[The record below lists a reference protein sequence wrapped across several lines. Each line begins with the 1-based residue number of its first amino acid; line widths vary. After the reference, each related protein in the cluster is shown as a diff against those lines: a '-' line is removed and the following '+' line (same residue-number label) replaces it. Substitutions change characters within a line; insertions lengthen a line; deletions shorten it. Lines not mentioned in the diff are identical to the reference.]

1 MENMNA
7 LKKRLSLAYL
17 GIRQEIRRSNLNSLA
32 FELFVLQQCFV
43 HETGFP
49 RCEIFMFFFIDGR
62 KSFSAKRDQK
72 LDQHS
77 TSFQSSPKINSM
89 IITILICIQWKFTQ
103 PHHEIFFVFVF
114 FNLWSIHLFQNNK
127 LFQGIEF
134 VDRHVLEKLCLFRIN
149 LPCMAFVT
157 PRYLS
162 QFPRSSLR
170 TTGTMTPFRGL
181 HTKKK

>member
-1 MENMNA
+1 MENKNA
-7 LKKRLSLAYL
+7 LKKRSSLAYL
-17 GIRQEIRRSNLNSLA
+17 GIGEEIRRSNLNSLA
-32 FELFVLQQCFV
+32 FELFVLQQCFL
-43 HETGFP
+43 HETGFL
-49 RCEIFMFFFIDGR
+49 RYEIFMFFFIDGK

-77 TSFQSSPKINSM
+77 ASFQSSPKINSM
-89 IITILICIQWKFTQ
+89 IITILICIQESL
-103 PHHEIFFVFVF
+103 HSLNMNFFRFRF
-114 FNLWSIHLFQNNK
+114 FNHWSILLFQNNR
-127 LFQGIEF
+127 LFQGIEL
-134 VDRHVLEKLCLFRIN
+134 VDRHVLEKLCIFRIN

-181 HTKKK
+181 HT